1 MNITYHYLIMSQ
13 KDFLYNQVIEELLRE
28 KSNYFISQNKKRDF
42 WVLTSPQIIKNKEIN
57 NKIKESNFYL
67 KNKELINSSEEF
79 FCNAL
84 VSTNLEFI
92 DWFKLRI
99 GDFEEIDANVNKKDY
114 RIDGIYLKIENKIS
128 NNDILNFNKKS
139 IDSTILEK
147 QFSNFVKN
155 SYYSNF

>member
-84 VSTNLEFI
+84 VSTNSEFI